1 MTAADTLSLT
11 GKTAII
17 TGSGKENG
25 IGAAIAHALAR
36 NGARVAINYVSEATA
51 PRAAKVAASIEQ
63 VAGKGSVIVIQQ
75 DVTTPEGTK
84 KLVDEAIKGFGVDRI
99 DILVNN
105 AAWASREPVL
115 TATQE
120 SIERTF
126 KTCALGP
133 LYLIQAT
140 VPHMPQGGRIVN
152 VGSVASKL
160 GIEAVYG
167 AAKAAMDA
175 LTYSLA
181 RDLGSDGKRI
191 TINTVMPGPVLTD
204 SLPPTAEFEML
215 KEGLLNLTRAERRFG
230 TVEDIADAVL
240 LLVNEKSRWITGEC
254 ISVSGGITGN

>member
-1 MTAADTLSLT
+1 MSTVDSLSLA
-11 GKTAII
+11 GKTAIV

-25 IGAAIAHALAR
+25 IGAAIALALAR

-51 PRAAKVAASIEQ
+51 PRAAKVAASIEA
-63 VAGKGSVIVIQQ
+63 VGGKGSAAIIQQ

-84 KLVDEAIKGFGVDRI
+84 KLVAETIKAFGVDRI

-105 AAWASREPVL
+105 AAWAAREPVL
-115 TATQE
+115 TTTQE
-120 SIERTF
+120 NVQRTF
-126 KTCALGP
+126 DTCVLGP

-140 VPHMPQGGRIVN
+140 VPYMPQGGRIIN

-160 GIEAVYG
+160 GIEPVYG

-175 LTYSLA
+175 LTFSLA

-204 SLPPTAEFEML
+204 SLPPTPEFEML
-215 KEGLLNLTRAERRFG
+215 KDGLLNMTRAERRFG
-230 TVEDIADAVL
+230 TVEDIADSVL
-240 LLVNEKSRWITGEC
+240 LLANEKSRWITGES
-254 ISVSGGITGN
+254 ISVSGGIVGN

>member
-1 MTAADTLSLT
+1 MSTSDSLSLA

-25 IGAAIAHALAR
+25 IGAAIALALAR

-51 PRAAKVAASIEQ
+51 PRSLKVAASIEE
-63 VAGKGSVIVIQQ
+63 VAGKGSVVIIQQ
-75 DVTTPEGTK
+75 DVATPEGTK
-84 KLVDEAIKGFGVDRI
+84 KLVEKAVEGFGVDRI

-105 AAWASREPVL
+105 AAWASREPAL
-115 TATQE
+115 IMGQE
-120 SIERTF
+120 NVEKTF
-126 KTCALGP
+126 NTCVLGP

-140 VPHMPQGGRIVN
+140 VPHMPQGGRIIN

-181 RDLGSDGKRI
+181 RDLGSDNKRI

-204 SLPPTAEFEML
+204 SLKAEEFEML

-230 TVEDIADAVL
+230 TVEDIADSVL
-240 LLVNEKSRWITGEC
+240 LLANEKSRWITGEC
-254 ISVSGGITGN
+254 ISVSGGIVGN

>member
-1 MTAADTLSLT
+1 MSTADSLSLA

-25 IGAAIAHALAR
+25 IGAAIALALAR

-51 PRAAKVAASIEQ
+51 PRAVKVAESIEE
-63 VAGKGSVIVIQQ
+63 VTGKGSVVIVQQ
-75 DVTTPEGTK
+75 DVSTPEGTK
-84 KLVDEAIKGFGVDRI
+84 ALVDKAIEGFGVDRV

-105 AAWASREPVL
+105 AAWAAREPVL
-115 TATQE
+115 TAGRDTV
-120 SIERTF
+120 ERTF
-126 KTCALGP
+126 NTCVLGP

-140 VPHMPQGGRIVN
+140 VPYMPQGGRIVN

-204 SLPPTAEFEML
+204 SLPPTEEFEML
-215 KEGLLNLTRAERRFG
+215 KDGLLNMTRAERRFG
-230 TVEDIADAVL
+230 TVEDIADSVL
-240 LLVNEKSRWITGEC
+240 LLANEKSRWITGEC

>member
-1 MTAADTLSLT
+1 MSTSDSLSLA

-25 IGAAIAHALAR
+25 IGAAIALALAR

-51 PRAAKVAASIEQ
+51 PRAEKVAESIRE
-63 VAGKGSVIVIQQ
+63 VAGKDSVVIVQQ

-84 KLVDEAIKGFGVDRI
+84 KLVDEAIKGFGVDHI

-105 AAWASREPVL
+105 AAWASRDPVL
-115 TATQE
+115 TAGQDTV
-120 SIERTF
+120 ERTF
-126 KTCALGP
+126 NTCVLGP

-140 VPHMPQGGRIVN
+140 VPYMPQGGRIIN

-181 RDLGSDGKRI
+181 RDLGQDGKRI

-204 SLPPTAEFEML
+204 SLPPTPEFEML

-230 TVEDIADAVL
+230 TVEDIADSVL